1 MLYTL
6 TYTVIYINCFSLD
19 LQRYFKSTKESTEPR
34 KVKGV
39 YVSVDSGLIEKILTF
54 IEFFIVVVYS
64 LSHV

>member
-6 TYTVIYINCFSLD
+6 TYTVMYINCFSLD